1 MSDRSHFRR
10 QARLRA
16 GKLAPRSSFAWKIKA
31 KDVACW
37 HFSDMTKAVIDV
49 RYRAT
54 LLRCRDLRR
63 LPRKQNPAAGL
74 RQNNPTG
81 KSLLIFGN
89 RVKPGNQK
97 YFASHVGQI
106 TLTSSPRLT
115 R

>member
-1 MSDRSHFRR
+1 
-10 QARLRA
+10 
-16 GKLAPRSSFAWKIKA
+16 
-31 KDVACW
+31 
-37 HFSDMTKAVIDV
+37 MTKAVIDV

-89 RVKPGNQK
+89 RVKPGNQT